1 MKYLK
6 ILLLALT
13 ASVLAACGGSDD
25 TSTSTSTTGTGTL
38 SVKMTDAPATPEYR
52 EVWVTVEKVRV
63 HLNEDA
69 AEGDAGWQEIVVDPA
84 KKIDLL
90 TLRNGIL
97 ADLGQIEVPAGQYHQ
112 FRLVLGSGPS
122 DNELVLAAGTREAL
136 KTPSG
141 QQSGLKLNAAPFDVA
156 DGQTVELVLDFDA
169 ARSVVKAGNSG
180 KYLLKPVIT
189 VIPVLDAGAVAGS
202 FADPAAAADASVSLQ
217 VYDPVTGEV
226 TVLRSTTPMADGTWK
241 LAPVE
246 DGDNYNLVVS
256 KPGYRTLVL
265 TGVTVVANETLAI
278 DPLVLTPVAPDDA
291 TTTPPTTVNRVA
303 SGEVDPAGTALVRAL
318 QKVKGDLAVI
328 AADDVVVEVAFVNAD
343 ADTGAFEFAL
353 NVEPA
358 QVGEVGGGLADGAN
372 AGIFSFAAS
381 TDTRSG
387 VEADRDL
394 NPGDVTDLVITLLA
408 P

>member
-1 MKYLK
+1 
-6 ILLLALT
+6 
-13 ASVLAACGGSDD
+13 
-25 TSTSTSTTGTGTL
+25 
-38 SVKMTDAPATPEYR
+38 MTDAPASPEYK

-63 HLNEDA
+63 HMNEDA
-69 AEGDAGWQEIVVDPA
+69 AEGDGGWQEMDVSPA

-112 FRLVLGSGPS
+112 FRLVLGSGPA
-122 DNELVLAAGTREAL
+122 DNELVLASDPTPIPL

-141 QQSGLKLNAAPFDVA
+141 QQSGLKLNAEPFDVA

-180 KYLLKPVIT
+180 QYLLKPVIT

-202 FADPAAAADASVSLQ
+202 FADLTAAADASVSLQ
-217 VYDPVTGEV
+217 VYDPADDSV
-226 TVLRSTTPMADGTWK
+226 TVLRSTTPMVDGTWK
-241 LAPVE
+241 LAPV
-246 DGDNYNLVVS
+246 DAGDNYNLVVS

-265 TGVTVVANETLAI
+265 TGVTVVANEVLAI
-278 DPLVLTPVAPDDA
+278 EPLVLTPVAPDD
-291 TTTPPTTVNRVA
+291 TTVTPPTTVNRVA
-303 SGEVDPAGTALVRAL
+303 SGVVDPAGTALVRAL
-318 QKVKGDLAVI
+318 QRVVDE
-328 AADDVVVEVAFVNAD
+328 ADTANDIVVEVAFMNAD
-343 ADTGAFEFAL
+343 ADSGAFEFAL

-358 QVGEVGGGLADGAN
+358 QVGEVGGVLADGDN

-381 TDTRSG
+381 TGTSSG
-387 VEADRDL
+387 VEADVDL
-394 NPGDVTDLVITLLA
+394 NPGDDTSLIIGLA

>member
-1 MKYLK
+1 MKYLR
-6 ILLLALT
+6 ILLMALT
-13 ASVLAACGGSDD
+13 ATVLAACGGSDD
-25 TSTSTSTTGTGTL
+25 TSTSTTGTGTL

-97 ADLGQIEVPAGQYHQ
+97 EDLGQIEVPAGQYHQ

-122 DNELVLAAGTREAL
+122 DNELVLATGTREAL

-217 VYDPVTGEV
+217 RYDPASDSV
-226 TVLRSTTPMADGTWK
+226 TVFRSTTPMADGTWK

-246 DGDNYNLVVS
+246 GGDNYNLVVA

-278 DPLVLTPVAPDDA
+278 EPLVLTLVAPDDT

-303 SGEVDPAGTALVRAL
+303 SGNVVPAGTALVRAL
-318 QKVKGDLAVI
+318 QRVVDE
-328 AADDVVVEVAFVNAD
+328 ADTANDIVVEVAFMNAD
-343 ADTGAFEFAL
+343 ADTGAFEFDL

-358 QVGEVGGGLADGAN
+358 QVGAVLADGDN

-381 TDTRSG
+381 TDTSSG
-387 VEADRDL
+387 VAPDVDL
-394 NPGDVTDLVITLLA
+394 NPGDVTDLMIILA

>member
-1 MKYLK
+1 
-6 ILLLALT
+6 
-13 ASVLAACGGSDD
+13 VLAACGGSDD
-25 TSTSTSTTGTGTL
+25 ASTSTGGTGTL
-38 SVKMTDAPATPEYR
+38 SVKVTDAPATPEYR

-69 AEGDAGWQEIVVDPA
+69 AEDDGGWQEIDVAPA

-112 FRLVLGSGPS
+112 FRLVLGSGAT
-122 DNELVLAAGTREAL
+122 DNELVLADGAREAL

-189 VIPVLDAGAVAGS
+189 VIPVLDAGAVA
-202 FADPAAAADASVSLQ
+202 DPVAAADASVSLQ
-217 VYDPVTGEV
+217 RYDPAGDSV

-265 TGVTVVANETLAI
+265 TGATVVANETLAI
-278 DPLVLTPVAPDDA
+278 DPLVLTPVAPDDT

-303 SGEVDPAGTALVRAL
+303 SGNVAPAGTALVRAL
-318 QKVKGDLAVI
+318 QRVVDE
-328 AADDVVVEVAFVNAD
+328 ADTANDIVVEVAFMNAD

-358 QVGEVGGGLADGAN
+358 QVGEAGGVLADGAN

-381 TDTRSG
+381 TDTSSG
-387 VEADRDL
+387 VVADVDL
-394 NPGDVTDLVITLLA
+394 NPGDQTDLLITLVA